1 MTGLNAPNIKVR
13 QLLGPVKTK
22 NYIDS
27 LLQKTK
33 NYLPLF
39 LGGKENQTIDFLINQ
54 AIWLGV
60 DIPLLSKVNI

>member
-1 MTGLNAPNIKVR
+1 MLR
-13 QLLGPVKTK
+13 QLLGPVKIK
-22 NYIDS
+22 NYTDA

-54 AIWLGV
+54 TIWLGV
-60 DIPLLSKVNI
+60 DIPLLSKVYI